1 MVLKTLVPG
10 QIWYAQQTIKFGPLN
25 LSTRATFVKL
35 LDGSLWVHSPINPS
49 PQLVAEIAEIGPV
62 HYVVAPNKSH
72 HLFFTPFVKTF
83 PNAQGYIAPGL
94 TDKRPDL
101 SSYPELSQLEKLTWA
116 TELNPIFVEGL
127 PIINETVWFHSATG
141 TLILTDL
148 LFCFGTEHAGLARMA
163 AKLLG
168 VYDRLAMSRTMK
180 LLVKDKTALAR
191 TADALLALD
200 IERVVLA
207 HDQII
212 EHDAK
217 RKLSA
222 AFNWLRK

>member
-10 QIWYAQQTIKFGPLN
+10 QIWYAQQAIQFGPLN

-35 LDGSLWVHSPINPS
+35 RDGSIWVHSPIEPS

-62 HYVVAPNKSH
+62 RYVVAPNKSH
-72 HLFFTPFVKTF
+72 HLFFKPFIEAF

-94 TDKRPDL
+94 AEKRPDL
-101 SSYPELSQLEKLTWA
+101 SVYPELSPLETPAWA
-116 TELNPIFVEGL
+116 DELIATFVEGL
-127 PIINETVWFHSATG
+127 PIVNETVWFHSATG

-148 LFCFGTEHAGLARMA
+148 LFCFGTEHAGLTRMVAR
-163 AKLLG
+163 LLG
-168 VYDRLAMSRTMK
+168 VYDQLAMSRTMK
-180 LLVKDKTALAR
+180 LLVKDKAALAR
-191 TADALLALD
+191 SLDALLALD
-200 IERVVLA
+200 IERIVLA

-212 EHDAK
+212 ENDAK

-222 AFNWLRK
+222 AFNWLRI